1 MNANTFLTN
10 ISKSLYSLEEQSKS
24 LSIITDNNE
33 LKLEEIRKNITE
45 LATLVQQQNSSVN
58 QHIKLI
64 EENISKLESNQIDI
78 LNKTNEV
85 LSKVE
90 NSANQNEFLIKSRRQ
105 KKFQSVND
113 SLSESDENDKLNP
126 YDLTPTLVAL
136 IRNKMKENEQNN
148 EDSET
153 SSIENEFSF
162 DYSKSFTYKDN
173 RKVLKAYLLFY
184 MKDYESRGDK
194 LSNYI

>member
-1 MNANTFLTN
+1 MNASTFLTN

-85 LSKVE
+85 LSKVK
-90 NSANQNEFLIKSRRQ
+90 NSANQNGFLIKSRRQ
-105 KKFQSVND
+105 KKF
-113 SLSESDENDKLNP
+113 
-126 YDLTPTLVAL
+126 
-136 IRNKMKENEQNN
+136 
-148 EDSET
+148 
-153 SSIENEFSF
+153 
-162 DYSKSFTYKDN
+162 
-173 RKVLKAYLLFY
+173 
-184 MKDYESRGDK
+184 
-194 LSNYI
+194 